1 MAGARNAVKILPG
14 TRCIHKWPTSFT
26 KTNVEAR
33 KYRAVLLDSHLTAML
48 ESSSFGHHC
57 FLHRNNPAWL
67 LTASAKATDYPNSG
81 PRFRKRHGSFNTFF
95 SGGTDILQYLDAQT
109 EQNPQLCEGI
119 YCDSMTLHS
128 KHLPPNPTSP
138 SVSKIAGRATC
149 PGLHPGSPSPPR
161 AASCRWSSRIVLR
174 SARRW
179 ARPGGQGLF
188 VSEVF
193 FKTPLDQAT
202 VGVF

>member
-14 TRCIHKWPTSFT
+14 TRFIHKWPTSFT
-26 KTNVEAR
+26 KTDVEAR
-33 KYRAVLLDSHLTAML
+33 KHRAVLLDSHLTAML

-109 EQNPQLCEGI
+109 EQNHQLCEGI

-128 KHLPPNPTSP
+128 KHLLQIQPHHP
-138 SVSKIAGRATC
+138 SAKSQPEPLVPGFTLDHRHR
-149 PGLHPGSPSPPR
+149 PGLRVADGAHV
-161 AASCRWSSRIVLR
+161 SCCAQHVAEHVLED
-174 SARRW
+174 
-179 ARPGGQGLF
+179 
-188 VSEVF
+188 EVC
-193 FKTPLDQAT
+193 
-202 VGVF
+202 GVF